1 MSALVSTINRAQT
14 LHDSTVKFIC
24 YLESPLLFAIRLYWG
39 WQLAQTGWGKLH
51 NLDHVADFFLSLG
64 LPQPHAT
71 ALFVALVEFVGG
83 ILFALGIGTRM
94 ISLVLLVNMTVAYV
108 TADREAFGQI
118 LSDPGKF
125 YAADPFTFWF
135 AALLIL
141 ILGPGWFAVDTI
153 LGRLF
158 PRKQNTPQ
166 ASRVLGGPAGV

>member
-1 MSALVSTINRAQT
+1 LAV
-14 LHDSTVKFIC
+14 
-24 YLESPLLFAIRLYWG
+24 ELLGHLQSLLLLAIRLYWG

-51 NLDHVADFFLSLG
+51 NLDQVANFFQTLG

-83 ILFALGIGTRM
+83 ILFALGLGSRL
-94 ISLVLLVNMTVAYV
+94 ISFVLFLNMTVAYW

-125 YAADPFTFWF
+125 YAANPYTFWF

-141 ILGPGWFAVDTI
+141 IIGPGIFAVDT
-153 LGRLF
+153 LVGRAW
-158 PRKQNTPQ
+158 PRDG
-166 ASRVLGGPAGV
+166 ARR